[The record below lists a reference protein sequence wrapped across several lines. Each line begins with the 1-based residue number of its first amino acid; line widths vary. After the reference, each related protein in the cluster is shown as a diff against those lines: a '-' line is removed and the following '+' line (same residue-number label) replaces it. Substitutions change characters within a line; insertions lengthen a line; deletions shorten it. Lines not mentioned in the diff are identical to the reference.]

1 MKLALNSEP
10 TLFDENLKQVRDK
23 NAKKQSCVRLLGK
36 PSILMSTTLG
46 EGCFGFFVSVQ
57 PKKYHP
63 ACHLLTIRLAVS
75 SALQADARMMV
86 PKLRSEFIVRMH
98 EGGRCD
104 RCGLGRF
111 KSLMVDTDDYFCQV
125 VR

>member
-36 PSILMSTTLG
+36 PSTLMSTTLG

-86 PKLRSEFIVRMH
+86 PKLRSDSSSERNSFPTSKFHR
-98 EGGRCD
+98 GCNR
-104 RCGLGRF
+104 R
-111 KSLMVDTDDYFCQV
+111 SQTSTD
-125 VR
+125 